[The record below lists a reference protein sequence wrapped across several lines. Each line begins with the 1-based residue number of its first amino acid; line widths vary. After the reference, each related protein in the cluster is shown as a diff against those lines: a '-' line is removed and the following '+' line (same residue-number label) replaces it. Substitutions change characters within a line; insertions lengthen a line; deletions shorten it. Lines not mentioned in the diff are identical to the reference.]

1 MPQSIRFRGYKVSGF
16 AVKVDSGWWNAWY
29 LIEKDG
35 EFVRKWSFVI
45 PLRSSEPQKWRPLS
59 TVPGPSKNGLPTLE
73 HSWVFPVDQLAG
85 SNATALA
92 ESAYSY
98 VHLNQKGKSHDS

>member
-35 EFVRKWSFVI
+35 EFVRKWTFLVQ
-45 PLRSSEPQKWRPLS
+45 LRSI
-59 TVPGPSKNGLPTLE
+59 G
-73 HSWVFPVDQLAG
+73 A
-85 SNATALA
+85 A
-92 ESAYSY
+92 EVAAVIHGTRAIEEWTSDA
-98 VHLNQKGKSHDS
+98 